1 MKLSVIIP
9 TLNEEKYIGRLLAH
23 LARYADERLLEIIV
37 VDGGS
42 SDRTAEIVRRNRAVF
57 MQTTKA
63 GRAVQFNAGVAA
75 AKGDVFYFVHADV
88 LPPASFLTSIEN
100 ALAAGH
106 QLGACRQKFENAGFL
121 LHVNAWFTRFN
132 SLYVRGGDQTIFI
145 TRKAFGQ
152 LGGFDEKYIIMEEY
166 DLLNRARKLF
176 SFAVLPCATLT
187 STRKYE
193 KNTWLRVQLA
203 NLRAVRQFKR
213 GIDPVIIR
221 DTYKKSL
228 NW

>member
-9 TLNEEKYIGRLLAH
+9 TLNEEKFIGRLLTH
-23 LARYADERLLEIIV
+23 LAAHADERLLEIIV
-37 VDGGS
+37 ADGGS
-42 SDRTAEIVRRNRAVF
+42 TDRTVAIARERGAVLV
-57 MQTTKA
+57 QTPKA
-63 GRAVQFNAGVAA
+63 SRAVQFNAGVAA

-88 LPPASFLTSIEN
+88 LPPASFLTAIEN

-106 QLGACRQKFENAGFL
+106 QLGACRQKFEEAGML

-132 SLYVRGGDQTIFI
+132 SLYVRGGDQTIFFA
-145 TRKAFGQ
+145 RNAFEQ

-166 DLLNRARKLF
+166 DLLKRARNKF
-176 SFAVLPCATLT
+176 SFAVLPCATIT

-203 NLRAVRQFKR
+203 NLRAMRQFNR
-213 GIDPVIIR
+213 GVDPVIIR

>member
-9 TLNEEKYIGRLLAH
+9 TLNEEKFIGRLLAH
-23 LARYADERLLEIIV
+23 LASHADERLLEIIV
-37 VDGGS
+37 ADGGS
-42 SDRTAEIVRRNRAVF
+42 TDRTVEIAREKGAVVL
-57 MQTTKA
+57 QTSKA
-63 GRAVQFNAGVAA
+63 GRAIQFNAGVAA
-75 AKGDVFYFVHADV
+75 ARGDVFYFVHADV

-106 QLGACRQKFENAGFL
+106 QLGACRQKFENANFL
-121 LHVNAWFTRFN
+121 LHVNAWFTRFK

-145 TRKAFGQ
+145 TRNAFEQ
-152 LGGFDEKYIIMEEY
+152 LGGFDEKYTIMEEY
-166 DLLNRARKLF
+166 DLLKRAQNIF

-203 NLRAVRQFKR
+203 NLRAMRQFNR
-213 GIDPVIIR
+213 GIDPEVIR